1 MSSSHPRVGRA
12 DPASPVTAFEGEAV
26 HDPDAETIVAPATA
40 TGEAALAV
48 VRIAGAAA
56 LAFTARMFSGADL
69 TRAESHRAY
78 HGWIVD
84 AAGVR
89 IDEVLVLVLRAPAGY
104 TGEDS
109 TEIYCHGSPQVVE
122 EVITAALAAGARLAE
137 PGEFTRRAFM
147 NGKLDLCQAEA
158 VADLIAAQSRA
169 SLAAAVAQLQGAL
182 SHKLVHVRGALLN
195 ILADIEASIDFVEE
209 DLEFFDR
216 ERTATAA
223 ATAAAE
229 VGALLSTAGDG
240 ALLRSGV
247 RVSLA
252 GAPNVGKSSVFNRL
266 VESPRALVTEHPG
279 TTRDVV
285 RETIRLDGVALMV
298 EDTAGL
304 RDSDDPVERLGV
316 ERSRESH
323 ASADIVVHV
332 LDASRTPT
340 AAETETIRRLIP
352 NQAIVVLNKVDLLP
366 TAEAR
371 RILASPS
378 AAHEIVASH
387 CSTNQLPA
395 CVAASAVTGEGLD
408 GLRRALMR
416 NTRLRALT
424 MQSDVVVTINARH
437 RESLMRAQEALC
449 RFDHDLAA
457 GEPPEILAAE
467 LRPAVIALGEISGE
481 NVTEEVLGRVFAR
494 FCIGK

>member
-1 MSSSHPRVGRA
+1 MSSSPPKIDR
-12 DPASPVTAFEGEAV
+12 PESSTPIEGKVV
-26 HDPDAETIVAPATA
+26 HDPYAETIVAPATA

-56 LAFTARMFSGADL
+56 FAITATLFRGADL
-69 TRAESHRAY
+69 ACAESHRAY

-84 AAGVR
+84 PDGAR
-89 IDEVLVLVLRAPAGY
+89 IDEVLVLALRAPAGY

-109 TEIYCHGSPQVVE
+109 AEIFCHGSPQVVE
-122 EVITAALAAGARLAE
+122 DVLAAAIAAGARLAE

-169 SLAAAVAQLQGAL
+169 GRSTAVAQLQGCL
-182 SHKLVHVRGALLN
+182 SQRLHHARNALLN
-195 ILADIEASIDFVEE
+195 ILSDVEASIDFVEE
-209 DLEFFDR
+209 GLEFFDR
-216 ERTATAA
+216 EGAAAAA
-223 ATAAAE
+223 ATAVAE

-247 RVSLA
+247 HVSLA

-285 RETIRLDGVALMV
+285 RELIRLDGVALMV

-323 ASADIVVHV
+323 ANADIVVHV
-332 LDASRTPT
+332 LDASRDPT
-340 AAETETIRRLIP
+340 VMEIEAIKRLKP
-352 NQAIVVLNKVDLLP
+352 DQAVVVLNKVDLLP
-366 TAEAR
+366 AGEAQQV
-371 RILASPS
+371 LASHT
-378 AAHEIVASH
+378 AAQELVASR
-387 CSTNQLPA
+387 CSTEVLPA
-395 CVAASAVTGEGLD
+395 CVATSAVTGVGFD
-408 GLRRALMR
+408 AVRRALIR
-416 NTRLRALT
+416 QTRLRTLT
-424 MQSDVVVTINARH
+424 MQNDSAVVINARH
-437 RESLMRAQEALC
+437 REALLRAQEALC
-449 RFDHDLAA
+449 RFDHDLVA

-467 LRPAVIALGEISGE
+467 LRRAVITLGEVSGE